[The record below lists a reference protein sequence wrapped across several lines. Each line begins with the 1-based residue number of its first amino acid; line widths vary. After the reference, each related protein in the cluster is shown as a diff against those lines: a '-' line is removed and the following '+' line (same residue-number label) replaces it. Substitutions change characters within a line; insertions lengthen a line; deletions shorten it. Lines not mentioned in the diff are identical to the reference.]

1 MLFLSDMKA
10 KQATTT
16 EFFSAFASCI
26 RMNLIATA
34 ANDVDMFT
42 NVHRTTPLLFELI
55 LVLLSTHTHTHSHSR
70 THS

>member
-1 MLFLSDMKA
+1 MKA

-42 NVHRTTPLLFELI
+42 NVHRTTPLLFDLPFVTVAI
-55 LVLLSTHTHTHSHSR
+55 GCDASASDLLDR
-70 THS
+70 